1 MYLGSVPTV
10 AASTARNAVGGS
22 PTLRHPGGP
31 RTANRVLVVPLADL
45 AVVGL
50 TACGGGRG
58 SGQRAAYVQCMSQH
72 GVTMPSRGNRPST
85 APGTPRR
92 DPSTAPPGVDQ
103 NAWTSARTACASL
116 APTRPADSGG

>member
-10 AASTARNAVGGS
+10 AASTARKAVGGS
-22 PTLRHPGGP
+22 PTLRHPGGTVHP
-31 RTANRVLVVPLADL
+31 RTANRVLVVPLAAL

-50 TACGGGRG
+50 AACGGGRG

-85 APGTPRR
+85 APGSPRR
-92 DPSTAPPGVDQ
+92 DPNT
-103 NAWTSARTACASL
+103 
-116 APTRPADSGG
+116 